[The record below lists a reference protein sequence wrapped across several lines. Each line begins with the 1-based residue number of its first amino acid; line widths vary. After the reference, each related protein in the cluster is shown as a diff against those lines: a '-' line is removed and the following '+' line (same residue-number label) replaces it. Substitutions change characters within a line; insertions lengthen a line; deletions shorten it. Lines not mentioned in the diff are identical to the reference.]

1 MPKTAQDR
9 AELAARFSSAPDVE
23 RQVAPDVTPGQIRI
37 VQFTFK
43 LPFGRHHAFTTW
55 LGEVAFTLGVSPK
68 WVGLQAGLEELVGLA
83 LTDVTTQEKLRA
95 RLRARVS
102 DR

>member
-1 MPKTAQDR
+1 MPRTAQDR
-9 AELAARFSSAPDVE
+9 RELAARFSSSPEVE
-23 RQVAPDVTPGQIRI
+23 RAAAPDVTPGQIRI

-83 LTDVTTQEKLRA
+83 LTDETTARKLEA
-95 RLRARVS
+95 RLRKRVS

>member
-1 MPKTAQDR
+1 MPQTARER
-9 AELAARFSSAPDVE
+9 AALAARFSSAPEQERAAATDV
-23 RQVAPDVTPGQIRI
+23 RPSQIRI

-55 LGEVAFTLGVSPK
+55 LGEVAFKLGVSPK
-68 WVGLQAGLEELVGLA
+68 WVGLQAGLEELVALA
-83 LTDVTTQEKLRA
+83 LTDETTARKLEA
-95 RLRARVS
+95 RLAERVA

>member
-1 MPKTAQDR
+1 MPRTSTER
-9 AELAARFSSAPDVE
+9 AALAARFSSSPEQERPAAP
-23 RQVAPDVTPGQIRI
+23 AATPGQIRI

-43 LPFGRHHAFTTW
+43 LPFGRHHAFTSW

-83 LTDVTTQEKLRA
+83 LTDETTARKLEE